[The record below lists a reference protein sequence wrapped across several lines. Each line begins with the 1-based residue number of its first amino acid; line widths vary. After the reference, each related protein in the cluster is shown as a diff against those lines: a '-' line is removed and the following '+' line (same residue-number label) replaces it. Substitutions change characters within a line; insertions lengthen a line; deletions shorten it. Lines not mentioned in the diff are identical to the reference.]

1 MTGMNMIKTAF
12 LFPGQGSQSVGMM
25 SDLSDDFGLVKDT
38 FAEASEVLGYDLWTV
53 CADGPIEALNK
64 TEVTQPAMLVSGIAT
79 WRIWQQLGGVQPDFF
94 AGHSLGEYS
103 ALVAAGVMKFS
114 DAVAIVAERGR
125 LMQQAT
131 PAGTGAMAAVLG
143 VDDTILRDICEQV
156 ANGEVVACANYN
168 APGQVVISG
177 NADAVARVGEMAK
190 EAGARRVL
198 PLPVSVPSHCL
209 LMKPAAAELQSV
221 LLAVH
226 FGEGSIP
233 VIQNADVSA
242 YQDPEQVR
250 EALAR
255 QLWQP
260 VRWTE
265 TIAYLL
271 ESGVEKFIECGPG
284 KVLAGLNRRNAKGFA
299 AFALSNQETIN
310 QAMAPE
316 EDNE

>member
-1 MTGMNMIKTAF
+1 MNKIAF

-25 SDLSDDFGLVKDT
+25 SALADEFSQVETT
-38 FAEASEVLGYDLWTV
+38 FEEASAVLGYDLWTTV
-53 CADGPIEALNK
+53 VNGPAEALNK

-79 WRIWQQLGGVQPDFF
+79 WRIWQELGGARPDFL

-103 ALVAAGVMKFS
+103 ALVAGGVMPFC

-131 PAGTGAMAAVLG
+131 PAGKGAMAAVLG
-143 VDDTILRDICEQV
+143 LDDQALRDICNQV
-156 ANGEVVACANYN
+156 AGDEVVACANFN

-177 NADAVARVGEMAK
+177 NKEAVETVGELARQ
-190 EAGARRVL
+190 AGARRVL

-209 LMKPAAAELQSV
+209 LMKPAAAKLQEL
-221 LLAVH
+221 LLNVH
-226 FGEGSIP
+226 FSDGSLP
-233 VIQNADVSA
+233 VIQNADVRSYA
-242 YQDPEQVR
+242 DAAQVR

-265 TIAYLL
+265 TIQSLL
-271 ESGVEKFIECGPG
+271 NSGVNRFIECGPG
-284 KVLAGLNRRNAKGFA
+284 KVLAGLNRRITKQSTV
-299 AFALSNQETIN
+299 FALTGRAAIEDAM
-310 QAMAPE
+310 QAE
-316 EDNE
+316 EDDE

>member
-1 MTGMNMIKTAF
+1 MIKTAF

-25 SDLSDDFGLVKDT
+25 SALADEFSQVEAT
-38 FAEASEVLGYDLWTV
+38 FEEASAVLGYDLWAMV
-53 CADGPIEALNK
+53 VNGPAEELNK

-79 WRIWQQLGGVQPDFF
+79 WRTWQVLGGAQPDFL
-94 AGHSLGEYS
+94 AGHSLGEYA
-103 ALVAAGVMKFS
+103 ALVAAGVMPFS

-143 VDDTILRDICEQV
+143 LDDQVLRDICNEVTGDQ
-156 ANGEVVACANYN
+156 VVACANFN

-177 NADAVARVGEMAK
+177 NKDAVQTAGELAK
-190 EAGARRVL
+190 RAGARRVL

-209 LMKPAAAELQSV
+209 LMKPAAAKLQEL
-221 LLAVH
+221 LLNVH
-226 FGEGSIP
+226 FSDGALP
-233 VIQNADVSA
+233 VIQNADVRSYA
-242 YQDPEQVR
+242 DAGQVR

-265 TIAYLL
+265 TIQSLL
-271 ESGVEKFIECGPG
+271 NSGVTRFVECGPG
-284 KVLAGLNRRNAKGFA
+284 KVLAGLNRRITKQSTV
-299 AFALSNQETIN
+299 FALTGRAALED
-310 QAMAPE
+310 AMQVE
-316 EDNE
+316 EDDE

>member
-1 MTGMNMIKTAF
+1 MIKTAF

-25 SDLSDDFGLVKDT
+25 SALADEFSQVEAT
-38 FAEASEVLGYDLWTV
+38 FEEASAVLGYDLWAMV
-53 CADGPIEALNK
+53 VNGPAEELNK

-79 WRIWQQLGGVQPDFF
+79 WRIWQVLGGAQPDFL
-94 AGHSLGEYS
+94 AGHSLGEYA
-103 ALVAAGVMKFS
+103 ALVAAGVMPFS

-143 VDDTILRDICEQV
+143 LDDQVLRDICNEVTGDQ
-156 ANGEVVACANYN
+156 VVACANFN

-177 NADAVARVGEMAK
+177 NKDAVQTAGELAK
-190 EAGARRVL
+190 RAGARRVL

-209 LMKPAAAELQSV
+209 LMKPAAAKLQEL
-221 LLAVH
+221 LLNVH
-226 FGEGSIP
+226 FSDGALP
-233 VIQNADVSA
+233 VIQNADVRSYA
-242 YQDPEQVR
+242 DAGQVR

-265 TIAYLL
+265 TIQSLL
-271 ESGVEKFIECGPG
+271 NSGVTRFVECGPG
-284 KVLAGLNRRNAKGFA
+284 KVLAGLNRRITKQSTV
-299 AFALSNQETIN
+299 FALTGRAALED
-310 QAMAPE
+310 AMQVE
-316 EDNE
+316 EDDE

>member
-1 MTGMNMIKTAF
+1 MIKTAF

-25 SDLSDDFGLVKDT
+25 SALAEEFNQVSTT
-38 FAEASEVLGYDLWTV
+38 FEEASAVLGYDLWAMV
-53 CADGPIEALNK
+53 VNGPAEELNK

-79 WRIWQQLGGVQPDFF
+79 WRIWQELGGAQPDFL

-103 ALVAAGVMKFS
+103 ALVAAGVMLFS

-143 VDDTILRDICEQV
+143 LEDQALRDICNEV
-156 ANGEVVACANYN
+156 AGDEIVACANFN

-177 NADAVARVGEMAK
+177 NKDAVETAGELAK
-190 EAGARRVL
+190 QAGARRVL

-209 LMKPAAAELQSV
+209 LMKPAAAKLQEL
-221 LLAVH
+221 LLNVRFSDSAL
-226 FGEGSIP
+226 P
-233 VIQNADVSA
+233 VIQNADVRSYA
-242 YQDPEQVR
+242 DAEQVR

-265 TIAYLL
+265 TIQSLL
-271 ESGVEKFIECGPG
+271 NSGVSRFVECGPG
-284 KVLAGLNRRNAKGFA
+284 KVLAGLNRRISKQSTV
-299 AFALSNQETIN
+299 FALTGRAVIED
-310 QAMAPE
+310 AMQVE
-316 EDNE
+316 KDDE

>member
-1 MTGMNMIKTAF
+1 MSKTAF

-25 SDLSDDFGLVKDT
+25 SNLAEDFSLVQET
-38 FAEASEVLGYDLWTV
+38 FAEASAVLGYDLW
-53 CADGPIEALNK
+53 AISSQGPLEQLNK
-64 TEVTQPAMLVSGIAT
+64 TEITQPAMLVAGIAT
-79 WRIWQQLGGVQPDFF
+79 WRIWQQLDGAQPDYF
-94 AGHSLGEYS
+94 AGHSLGEYT
-103 ALVAAGVMKFS
+103 ALVAAGVIQFS

-143 VDDTILRDICEQV
+143 VDDDVLRDLCEQV

-177 NADAVARVGEMAK
+177 QSDAVARVAELAK
-190 EAGARRVL
+190 QAGARRVL
-198 PLPVSVPSHCL
+198 PLPMSVPSHCL
-209 LMKPAAAELQSV
+209 LMKPAAVKLQQ
-221 LLAVH
+221 LLLDTR
-226 FGEGSIP
+226 FSDGSIP

-242 YQDPEQVR
+242 YQDAEQVR

-265 TIAYLL
+265 TIASLL
-271 ESGVEKFIECGPG
+271 KSGVDSFVECGPG
-284 KVLAGLNRRNAKGFA
+284 KVLAGLNRRITRGTTV
-299 AFALSNQETIN
+299 FALINQDAIK

-316 EDNE
+316 DDDE

>member
-1 MTGMNMIKTAF
+1 MIKTAF

-25 SDLSDDFGLVKDT
+25 SALADEFSLVEAT
-38 FAEASEVLGYDLWTV
+38 FREASAVLGYDLWSMV
-53 CADGPIEALNK
+53 VNGPAEALNK

-79 WRIWQQLGGVQPDFF
+79 WRIWQELGGAQPDYL

-103 ALVAAGVMKFS
+103 ALVAAGVMPFK
-114 DAVAIVAERGR
+114 DAVTIVAERGR

-131 PAGTGAMAAVLG
+131 PAGIGAMAAVLG
-143 VDDTILRDICEQV
+143 LDDQALRNICTRV
-156 ANGEVVACANYN
+156 AGDEIVACANFN

-177 NADAVARVGEMAK
+177 AKDAVATAGEMAR

-209 LMKPAAAELQSV
+209 LMKPAAAKLREL
-221 LLAVH
+221 LLNIH
-226 FGEGSIP
+226 FSDGSLP
-233 VIQNADVSA
+233 VIQNADVSSYA
-242 YQDPEQVR
+242 DAEQVR

-265 TIAYLL
+265 TIESLL
-271 ESGVEKFIECGPG
+271 DSGVSRFVECGPG
-284 KVLAGLNRRNAKGFA
+284 KVLAGLNRRISKQSTVFALTGRA
-299 AFALSNQETIN
+299 AFEA
-310 QAMAPE
+310 AMQVE

>member
-1 MTGMNMIKTAF
+1 MIKTAF

-25 SDLSDDFGLVKDT
+25 SALADEFSQVSTT
-38 FAEASEVLGYDLWTV
+38 FEEASAVLGYDLWAMV
-53 CADGPIEALNK
+53 VNGPAEELNK

-79 WRIWQQLGGVQPDFF
+79 WRIWQELGGAQPDFL

-103 ALVAAGVMKFS
+103 AFVAAGVIPFK

-143 VDDTILRDICEQV
+143 LEDQALRNICNQV
-156 ANGEVVACANYN
+156 AGEEVVACANFN

-177 NADAVARVGEMAK
+177 NKSAVETVGELARQ
-190 EAGARRVL
+190 AGARRVL

-209 LMKPAAAELQSV
+209 LMKSAAAKLQEL
-221 LLAVH
+221 LLNVH
-226 FGEGSIP
+226 FSDSALP
-233 VIQNADVSA
+233 VIQNADVRSYA
-242 YQDPEQVR
+242 DAGQVR

-265 TIAYLL
+265 TIESLL
-271 ESGVEKFIECGPG
+271 NSGVNRFVECGPG
-284 KVLAGLNRRNAKGFA
+284 KVLTGLNRRISKQSTV
-299 AFALSNQETIN
+299 FALTGRAAIEDALQV
-310 QAMAPE
+310 E
-316 EDNE
+316 EDDE

>member
-1 MTGMNMIKTAF
+1 MSKTAF

-25 SDLSDDFGLVKDT
+25 SNLADEFSLVRDT
-38 FAEASEVLGYDLWTV
+38 FEEASTVLGYDLW
-53 CADGPIEALNK
+53 AISSEGPIDELNK
-64 TEVTQPAMLVSGIAT
+64 TEITQPAMLVSGFAT
-79 WRIWQQLGGVQPDFF
+79 WRIWQQSGGDQPDYF
-94 AGHSLGEYS
+94 AGHSLGEYT
-103 ALVAAGVMKFS
+103 ALVASGVIRFT
-114 DAVAIVAERGR
+114 DAVSIVAERGR

-131 PAGTGAMAAVLG
+131 PTGTGAMAAVLG
-143 VDDTILRDICEQV
+143 LDDDVLRDICEQV
-156 ANGEVVACANYN
+156 ANGEVVTCANYN

-177 NADAVARVGEMAK
+177 HRDAVSRVGDMAR

-209 LMKPAAAELQSV
+209 LMKSAAVELQNV
-221 LLAVH
+221 LLASH
-226 FGEGSIP
+226 FSDGSIP
-233 VIQNADVSA
+233 VIQNADVRA
-242 YQDPEQVR
+242 YHDAEQVR

-271 ESGVEKFIECGPG
+271 DSGVTRFIECGPG
-284 KVLAGLNRRNAKGFA
+284 KVLAGLNRRISRHSTVH
-299 AFALSNQETIN
+299 ALTGPDAIN
-310 QAMAPE
+310 KAMQLE

>member
-1 MTGMNMIKTAF
+1 MIKTAF

-25 SDLSDDFGLVKDT
+25 SALADEFSQVETT
-38 FAEASEVLGYDLWTV
+38 FEEASAVLGYDLWAMV
-53 CADGPIEALNK
+53 VNGPAEELNK

-79 WRIWQQLGGVQPDFF
+79 WRVWQELGGAQPDFL

-103 ALVAAGVMKFS
+103 ALVAAGVMPFS

-143 VDDTILRDICEQV
+143 LDDQALRDICNEV
-156 ANGEVVACANYN
+156 TGDEVVACANFN

-177 NADAVARVGEMAK
+177 NKNAVETAGELAK
-190 EAGARRVL
+190 QAGARRVL

-209 LMKPAAAELQSV
+209 LMKPAAAKLQEL
-221 LLAVH
+221 LLNVH
-226 FGEGSIP
+226 FSDSALP
-233 VIQNADVSA
+233 VIQNADVRSYA
-242 YQDPEQVR
+242 DAEQVR

-265 TIAYLL
+265 TIQSLL
-271 ESGVEKFIECGPG
+271 DSGVNRFVECGPG
-284 KVLAGLNRRNAKGFA
+284 KILAGLNRRITKQSTV
-299 AFALSNQETIN
+299 FALIGRAAIED
-310 QAMAPE
+310 AMQVE
-316 EDNE
+316 EDDE

>member
-1 MTGMNMIKTAF
+1 MMKTAF

-25 SDLSDDFGLVKDT
+25 STLADDFSQVEMT
-38 FAEASEVLGYDLWTV
+38 FEEASAVLGYDLWAV
-53 CADGPIEALNK
+53 VAGGPPEELNK
-64 TEVTQPAMLVSGIAT
+64 TEITQPAMLVSSIAT
-79 WRIWQQLGGVQPDFF
+79 WRIWQKLGGAQPDFL

-103 ALVAAGVMKFS
+103 ALVAAGVIPFS

-143 VDDTILRDICEQV
+143 LDDQVMRDVCNQV
-156 ANGEVVACANYN
+156 AGDEVVACANFN

-177 NADAVARVGEMAK
+177 NKDAVETAGEMARQ
-190 EAGARRVL
+190 AGARRVL

-209 LMKPAAAELQSV
+209 LMQPAAAKLQD
-221 LLAVH
+221 LLLNVH
-226 FGEGSIP
+226 FSDGSLP
-233 VIQNADVSA
+233 VIQNADVKSYA
-242 YQDPEQVR
+242 DAGQVR

-265 TIAYLL
+265 TIQSLL
-271 ESGVEKFIECGPG
+271 NSDVNRFVECGPG
-284 KVLAGLNRRNAKGFA
+284 KVLAGLNRRISKQSPV
-299 AFALSNQETIN
+299 FALTERAVIED
-310 QAMAPE
+310 AMQVE
-316 EDNE
+316 EDDE